1 LRTYVMLFLSLVFV
15 KLYSFFDPYIMDSD
29 DIFAEINKW
38 ATTALIILTMCHQL
52 YDQAE
57 DMTIPPFVSSLLS
70 MVMLGVFGV
79 LAYFGIS
86 TLTTEL
92 HAHKKESALTKLRS
106 LVRLGDLNH
115 IRLNPPGSKVWS
127 ELPKPNTSALGVN
140 QTETENFIHAQ
151 DPPITPL
158 LIPAPP
164 SASAP
169 IRSSSLRNVELP
181 PVKQSPNHHQQLRSD
196 HRPMVDDRTP
206 SLHLS

>member
-1 LRTYVMLFLSLVFV
+1 
-15 KLYSFFDPYIMDSD
+15 
-29 DIFAEINKW
+29 
-38 ATTALIILTMCHQL
+38 
-52 YDQAE
+52 
-57 DMTIPPFVSSLLS
+57 
-70 MVMLGVFGV
+70 MLGVFGV

-92 HAHKKESALTKLRS
+92 HEHKKESALRKLRS
-106 LVRLGDLNH
+106 LVRLGASNH

-127 ELPKPNTSALGVN
+127 ELPEPNTSALGVN
-140 QTETENFIHAQ
+140 QTETENSIHAQ

-169 IRSSSLRNVELP
+169 IRSSSLRTVELP
-181 PVKQSPNHHQQLRSD
+181 PVHVHGVKADSGSTMGRGSSSCGTNHQQQLRSD